1 MFNYNQDELFGRYC
15 FIEQKRYGV
24 PNEKF
29 LYKII
34 GTFQS
39 NAWSEVPVDANDR
52 DMKLHNHSEKVVDV
66 ICCGVCEEKVERYR
80 LCDVYILS
88 NQEDTK
94 WKKLKEWLKEIK
106 TSSEKQ
112 MKEARINT
120 DYYTRASVQN
130 LAVERVLDKMQ
141 ELEGEDE

>member
-1 MFNYNQDELFGRYC
+1 MKSLINKNKRISKQRKEFVEHNFEAMVGARKRRYSDTSQ
-15 FIEQKRYGV
+15 QKQRTEFFEDYYL
-24 PNEKF
+24 
-29 LYKII
+29 LY
-34 GTFQS
+34 T
-39 NAWSEVPVDANDR
+39 R
-52 DMKLHNHSEKVVDV
+52 
-66 ICCGVCEEKVERYR
+66 
-80 LCDVYILS
+80 
-88 NQEDTK
+88 TK
-94 WKKLKEWLKEIK
+94 DKWQKLKEWLEEIK